1 MRRLAARVA
10 AVTGG
15 IDAAQ
20 KLLNHNAK
28 TTTMLYT
35 DHNVYNDSM
44 QQAYSIS
51 ADDEIML
58 ENIHSRKRK
67 RPEWKVER
75 SA

>member
-10 AVTGG
+10 FGTGG

-20 KLLNHNAK
+20 KLLNHNSK
-28 TTTMLYT
+28 TTTKLYT

-51 ADDEIML
+51 ADDKVML

-67 RPEWKVER
+67 RPE
-75 SA
+75 